1 MYVSCAKGLHVDNI
15 FECVNIFMG
24 YSVALGLVCLF
35 DLNTMFVFDTLDNSG
50 QIFAQ
55 IP

>member
-1 MYVSCAKGLHVDNI
+1 MDCD
-15 FECVNIFMG
+15 
-24 YSVALGLVCLF
+24 VALGLVCLF
-35 DLNTMFVFDTLDNSG
+35 DLNTMFLFDTLDNWG